1 MGNGKAHDIGV
12 KDNHQPGPG
21 QYETSKDIIKDR
33 NPISL
38 GGKAKESVI
47 EKLPGPGQYYSKI
60 DPIRP

>member
-21 QYETSKDIIKDR
+21 QYETSKDILKDC

-38 GGKAKESVI
+38 GGKAKVIEI
-47 EKLPGPGQYYSKI
+47 EKLPGPGQYDGKI
-60 DPIRP
+60 DPVRP